1 VSTPAKGKDGI
12 MLPRTGPDAPWPES
26 LWVVRHGQSAG
37 NVASDTAEAEG
48 RERLELATRD
58 VDVPL
63 SDLGRRQA
71 QALGRW
77 IAEQP
82 KEEQPTVLWTSPYVR
97 AQETA
102 TVALEQAGLE
112 LPRVVDERLRERE
125 FGVLD
130 GLTRR
135 GIIAHYPEESERRN
149 QIGKFYHRP
158 PGGESWTDVLQRL
171 RAVLDDVRLDAQ
183 GERVMI
189 MAHQVV
195 VLLTRY
201 VLEGM
206 DEKQVLEL
214 DAEAEVINCSVT
226 SYTYDPEPGR
236 LALERYNEAAPL
248 EEQDELVTAEP
259 DASGAPR

>member
-1 VSTPAKGKDGI
+1 
-12 MLPRTGPDAPWPES
+12 MLPRTGPDAPWPAS

-37 NVASDTAEAEG
+37 NVALEAAEAEG
-48 RERLELATRD
+48 LERLDLSHRD

-63 SDLGRRQA
+63 SDLGGRQA
-71 QALGRW
+71 RALGRW

-82 KEEQPTVLWTSPYVR
+82 EDEQPTVLWTSPYVR
-97 AQETA
+97 AQQTA
-102 TVALEQAGLE
+102 ELALEAAGLD
-112 LPRVVDERLRERE
+112 LPRVADERLRERE
-125 FGVLD
+125 FGTWD

-135 GIIAHYPEESERRN
+135 GITAKFPDESERRS
-149 QIGKFYHRP
+149 QLGKFYHRP

-171 RAVLDDVRLDAQ
+171 RAVLDEIRIDAQ

-206 DEKQVLEL
+206 DEHQVLAL
-214 DAEAEVINCSVT
+214 DAEAEVANCSVT
-226 SYTYDPEPGR
+226 SYRYDQEAGR
-236 LALERYNEAAPL
+236 LALHRYNEAAPV
-248 EEQDELVTAEP
+248 EDQDEHVTAEP
-259 DASGAPR
+259 DAPRASR

>member
-1 VSTPAKGKDGI
+1 
-12 MLPRTGPDAPWPES
+12 MLPRTGPDAPWPAT
-26 LWVVRHGQSAG
+26 LWVVRHGESAG
-37 NVASDTAEAEG
+37 NVARDAAEAEG
-48 RERLELATRD
+48 LERLDLSHRD

-71 QALGRW
+71 EALGRW

-82 KEEQPTVLWTSPYVR
+82 EDEQPTVLWTSPYVR

-102 TVALEQAGLE
+102 EHALKAAGLD

-135 GIIAHYPEESERRN
+135 GITAQFPEESARRAA
-149 QIGKFYHRP
+149 IGKFYHRP

-171 RAVLDDVRLDAQ
+171 RAVLDDIRTDAH
-183 GERVMI
+183 GERVLV

-201 VLEGM
+201 ILEGM
-206 DEKQVLEL
+206 DERAVLEL
-214 DAEAEVINCSVT
+214 DADAEVINCAVT
-226 SYTYDPEPGR
+226 SYRYDEQAGR

-248 EEQDELVTAEP
+248 EEQDEQVTAEP
-259 DASGAPR
+259 EETGAAR

>member
-1 VSTPAKGKDGI
+1 
-12 MLPRTGPDAPWPES
+12 MLPRTGPDAPWPEA
-26 LWVVRHGQSAG
+26 LWVVRHGESAG
-37 NVASDTAEAEG
+37 NVARDAAEAEG
-48 RERLELATRD
+48 RERLDLTTRD

-63 SDLGRRQA
+63 SDLGKRQA
-71 QALGRW
+71 RALGRY
-77 IAEQP
+77 IADQP
-82 KEEQPTVLWTSPYVR
+82 EDERPTVLWTSPYVR
-97 AQETA
+97 AQQTA
-102 TVALEQAGLE
+102 ELALDAAGLE

-135 GIIAHYPEESERRN
+135 GITAQFPQESERRS

-158 PGGESWTDVLQRL
+158 PGGESWTDVAQRL
-171 RAVLDDVRLDAQ
+171 RAVLDDIRLDAQ
-183 GERVMI
+183 GERVLV

-206 DEKQVLEL
+206 DEHAVLAL

-226 SYTYDPEPGR
+226 AYRYDREAGR
-236 LALERYNEAAPL
+236 LALDRYNEAAPL
-248 EEQDELVTAEP
+248 EEQDEPVTAEP
-259 DASGAPR
+259 DAPGAPR